1 MLHEVTM
8 DKVVYEMSD
17 LNETALSIRPGE
29 RVLFHAED
37 CFSNEIKTS
46 GKYTV
51 ADFDYSKINPATG
64 PVYVEGAEPGDVLR
78 ITIEKIELDSHGV
91 VEVFEGVGVLGDR
104 IQGGH
109 TEIVEIKN
117 DKALF
122 LGMELELTPMIGVIG
137 VAPEKGNS
145 IPCGFPGSHGANLDS
160 LEITEGN
167 VVRLPVFVEGGK
179 LALGDLHALMGNG
192 EVCGSGLEVRG
203 KVTLRVDLEKEV
215 GLEDPYVETKD
226 AYYFF
231 ASAEMMEDAVKT
243 AVAHAVDFIVEKKEV
258 PYEKACM
265 LTSIA
270 CDLEVCQVVNP
281 LKTMKMKVPK
291 NIL

>member
-1 MLHEVTM
+1 MLHELTM
-8 DKVVYEMSD
+8 DKAVYEMSEFND
-17 LNETALSIRPGE
+17 AALSISPGE
-29 RVLFHAED
+29 RVLFHSED

-78 ITIEKIELDSHGV
+78 IEIEKIELASQGV

-137 VAPEKGNS
+137 VAPAKGHC

-160 LEITEGN
+160 LEITEGSIL
-167 VVRLPVFVEGGK
+167 RLPVFVQGAK

-203 KVTLRVDLEKEV
+203 KVTLKIDLEKEV
-215 GLEDPYVETKD
+215 TLCDPYVETEN
-226 AYYFF
+226 AFYFF
-231 ASAEMMEDAVKT
+231 ASAEMMEDAAKA
-243 AVAHAVDFIVEKKEV
+243 AVAHAVDFIVKRKKV
-258 PYEKACM
+258 PFEKACM

-291 NIL
+291 KIL